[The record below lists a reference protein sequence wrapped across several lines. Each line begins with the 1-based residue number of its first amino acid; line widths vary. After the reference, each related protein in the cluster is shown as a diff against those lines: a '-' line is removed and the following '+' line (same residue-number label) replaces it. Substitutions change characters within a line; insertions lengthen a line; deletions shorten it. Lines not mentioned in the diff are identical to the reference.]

1 MDYFA
6 EMVKTDEHMDKMKSK
21 LIKEQT
27 EKKAREEARRQRQL
41 KKFGKQVQNETLI
54 KRQKEKRETLDK
66 INSLKKKRKMNE
78 IGGDAFDVGIEE
90 AASSGDGFNKRQK
103 RGNDKGRGKG
113 PIVNQKP
120 TKKRL
125 GRNRRRNKR
134 K

>member
-6 EMVKTDEHMDKMKSK
+6 EMVKTDEHMDKMKGK

-90 AASSGDGFNKRQK
+90 AAASGDGFNKRQK
-103 RGNDKGRGKG
+103 RGNGSGKGKG
-113 PIVNQKP
+113 PIVSQKP